1 MKAEEIRQQLFDE
14 YNEKRIERTNA
25 IMARYLDDEI
35 SKDEARQEMRDMRQ
49 VLLLK
54 LAKDIGG

>member
-14 YNEKRIERTNA
+14 YNEKRIKRTNA
-25 IMARYLDDEI
+25 IMARYLAKEI
-35 SKDEARQEMRDMRQ
+35 SKDAARQEMRDMRQ